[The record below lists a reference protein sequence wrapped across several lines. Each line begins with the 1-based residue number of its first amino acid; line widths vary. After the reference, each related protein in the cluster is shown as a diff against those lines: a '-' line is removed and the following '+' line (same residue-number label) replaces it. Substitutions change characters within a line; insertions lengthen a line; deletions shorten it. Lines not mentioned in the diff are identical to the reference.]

1 MWGHIVKSI
10 WLPAAIIVV
19 LIVGLFVVGG
29 VRIVVTAPN
38 YSAQLAPA
46 TLIVANAGNLNLID
60 SPQAFCARTG
70 KAGNDFCAAGALA
83 GIMQNGKMLVRLPYS
98 EALFAMTGAPRI

>member
-1 MWGHIVKSI
+1 MRSI
-10 WLPAAIIVV
+10 WLPAALIVV
-19 LIVGLFVVGG
+19 LIGGLFVVGG

-46 TLIVANAGNLNLID
+46 TLIVANASNLNLID

-70 KAGNDFCAAGALA
+70 KPGNDFCSAGALA
-83 GIMQNGKMLVRLPYS
+83 GILQNGRMLVRLPYS
-98 EALFAMTGAPRI
+98 EALYKMAGGQETGG

>member
-1 MWGHIVKSI
+1 MKSL
-10 WLPAAIIVV
+10 WLPAALILV
-19 LIVGLFVVGG
+19 LLVGLFVVGG

-70 KAGNDFCAAGALA
+70 KPGNDFCAAGALA
-83 GIMQNGKMLVRLPYS
+83 GIMQNGKMLMRLPYS
-98 EALFAMTGAPRI
+98 ELLFQMSGAPAS

>member
-1 MWGHIVKSI
+1 MKSL
-10 WLPAAIIVV
+10 WLPAALIFV

-46 TLIVANAGNLNLID
+46 TLIVANASNLNLID

-70 KAGNDFCAAGALA
+70 KPGNDFCAAGALA

-98 EALFAMTGAPRI
+98 ELLFQMSGAPAS

>member
-1 MWGHIVKSI
+1 MKSI

-19 LIVGLFVVGG
+19 LIVGLFVLGG

-46 TLIVANAGNLNLID
+46 TLIVANAGDLNLID
-60 SPQAFCARTG
+60 SPQAFCSRSG
-70 KAGNDFCAAGALA
+70 KPGNDFCAAGTLA
-83 GIMQNGKMLVRLPYS
+83 GIMQNGKLLVRLPYS
-98 EALFAMTGAPRI
+98 EALYRMTGAE